1 MTQAHAAR
9 CLDQPA
15 SFHWRAFRKAHHSS
29 IAKTAYSV
37 RCAPLRTTRT
47 TRHNASSEISGT
59 SQRTTGSMIREER
72 WTDFLSPEAEKITKA
87 QSTAGSQDL
96 ASDFN
101 FDTGHRKP

>member
-1 MTQAHAAR
+1 MPQAHQAR

-15 SFHWRAFRKAHHSS
+15 SPHWRAFRKAHQSN
-29 IAKTAYSV
+29 IAKMAYSV

-47 TRHNASSEISGT
+47 TRHSVSSEISGT

-87 QSTAGSQDL
+87 QSTTGSQYL
-96 ASDFN
+96 ANDFN
-101 FDTGHRKP
+101 FDTGHRK